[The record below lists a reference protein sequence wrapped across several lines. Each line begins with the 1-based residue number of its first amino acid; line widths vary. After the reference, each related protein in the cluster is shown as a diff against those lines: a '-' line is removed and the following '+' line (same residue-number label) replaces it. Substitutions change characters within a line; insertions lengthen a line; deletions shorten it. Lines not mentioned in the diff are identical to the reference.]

1 MTQQG
6 HSSKA
11 FGAFSAEARLDV
23 RDGIATYAARHR
35 ESGAAVWLYAPQQAD
50 PTLREAWI
58 SRLKALHGLN
68 QAHLL
73 TFRYVGETPDGIPYA
88 VVPNRPSVRLFPPIT
103 NDFAHQIADQIGA
116 ALHAAHAAG
125 IAHGGLTAAYF
136 NKRADGK
143 LTLRGMEASLTQAN
157 AETVRADFRALAA
170 LLNDALG
177 QAAPPLLIDLLKAE
191 ECSLEAIKAALRG
204 ESPKPLAPK
213 AAAASE
219 TPAPTTSISQTT
231 RPVRLKK
238 RHIGAFG
245 LGTAF
250 VACIITVGVLVAEGR
265 LELPLLAQQPSPT
278 ATETATS
285 TATATATATH
295 TATPTDT
302 PTNTPTFTATFTA
315 TATQT
320 ASATATST
328 PTLTATSTTT
338 ETAVPSQ
345 TPTASATSTPFET
358 ATPTLFIPTDLP
370 TQRPSLTPL
379 PTTPP
384 RVFLETRPCVALVG
398 DSVTHGGVTYQ
409 VPGTGYIVALTE
421 PLSAF
426 VTRELAG
433 QGLTDYVA
441 LDRGASHTGVST
453 ANHPSYFTTGV
464 YQSLIEDFCRYT
476 FVMPWLND
484 ITPELPPIQAAERH
498 AQILGLFAQELSE
511 RNPWGRVVIM
521 NYYTGATAPF
531 ALETWARGFT
541 PENVLIYN
549 DYISQSCAT
558 GVLSKIR
565 QVICVKTDTAFA
577 GMGNLHVI
585 GPTSIEAF
593 RESIIS
599 QLRPDQDDWLLSYRA
614 NNPSGLLLG
623 DGVHLSED
631 GKAALARY
639 LVLLVRTLPLVDLE

>member
-1 MTQQG
+1 MT
-6 HSSKA
+6 HPEYPSES
-11 FGAFSAEARLDV
+11 FGAFRVEARLEL
-23 RDGIATYAARHR
+23 RDGIATYAARHT
-35 ESGAAVWLYAPQQAD
+35 ESGAAVWLYAPMQAD
-50 PTLREAWI
+50 RTLREAWI
-58 SRLKALHGLN
+58 SRLKALHRLN
-68 QAHLL
+68 QPHLL
-73 TFRYVGETPDGIPYA
+73 TFRQVGETPNGIPYA
-88 VVPNRPSVRLFPPIT
+88 VVPNRPSVRLFPPISA
-103 NDFAHQIADQIGA
+103 DLAHHIADQIGA
-116 ALHAAHAAG
+116 ALSAAHAAG
-125 IAHGGLTAAYF
+125 IAHGALTAASLH
-136 NKRADGK
+136 KGSDGK
-143 LTLRGMEASLTQAN
+143 LTLRGLEASLTQADPHS
-157 AETVRADFRALAA
+157 VSADFRALAV

-177 QAAPPLLIDLLKAE
+177 DSAPPPLVDLIQTQAH
-191 ECSLEAIKAALRG
+191 SLAAVKAALHGRPPSRPVPQPAVLPASPALTPRG
-204 ESPKPLAPK
+204 DSPVR
-213 AAAASE
+213 
-219 TPAPTTSISQTT
+219 T
-231 RPVRLKK
+231 VRLKK
-238 RHIGAFG
+238 RSIAAFG
-245 LGTAF
+245 LGTALI
-250 VACIITVGVLVAEGR
+250 ASIITVGVLVAEGR
-265 LELPLLAQQPSPT
+265 LDLPRLVQQPSPT
-278 ATETATS
+278 ATHTATYTATH
-285 TATATATATH
+285 TATATATVTH

-302 PTNTPTFTATFTA
+302 PTNTATFTA
-315 TATQT
+315 TSTASPTQT
-320 ASATATST
+320 PPPSST
-328 PTLTATSTTT
+328 PTQLPT
-338 ETAVPSQ
+338 E
-345 TPTASATSTPFET
+345 TPTASATHTPTET
-358 ATPTLFIPTDLP
+358 ATPTLFIPTELP

-433 QGLTDYVA
+433 QGLTEYVA

-464 YQSLIEDFCRYT
+464 YQSLIEDFCRYI

-511 RNPWGRVVIM
+511 RNPWGRIVIM
-521 NYYTGATAPF
+521 NYYNGATAPF

-549 DYISQSCAT
+549 DYITQSCAT

-585 GPTSIEAF
+585 GPTSIESF

-599 QLRPDQDDWLLSYRA
+599 PLRPEQEEWLLSYRA
-614 NNPSGLLLG
+614 NNPTGLLLG

-639 LVLLVRTLPLVDLE
+639 VVLLVRTLPLVDLE